1 MTSSKVYLNLFK
13 DFDIFENIIDSVLII
28 YILNLIIFD
37 NLIFNVETSI
47 FDIK

>member
-1 MTSSKVYLNLFK
+1 MFK
-13 DFDIFENIIDSVLII
+13 DFDIFENIIDSLIII